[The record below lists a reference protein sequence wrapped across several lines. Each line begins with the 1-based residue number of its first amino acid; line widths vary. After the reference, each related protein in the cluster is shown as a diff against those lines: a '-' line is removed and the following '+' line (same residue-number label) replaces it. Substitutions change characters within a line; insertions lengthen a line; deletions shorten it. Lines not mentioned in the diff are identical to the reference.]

1 MNTLPERAHSEHLR
15 KQAKDLLRLF
25 RAGDV
30 AAIERVRTSLPAA
43 HGKSPAEL
51 QAMWLQLHDAQSCL
65 AREYGFASWRELNDY
80 VAWQR
85 VHGGDRAAAVRAWL
99 PLAYAGDITGDLF
112 NARPRLALRL
122 YEEQAALLRHDPHVA
137 CAVGDAGTIRA
148 AIAADASWVHRPSGP
163 LELPPLLAVTHSS
176 LARIEGYGDRL
187 RQCARLLLDAGASP
201 DQSVG
206 NRWPP
211 HSLAEPGDERLGAL
225 YGAAGQQHDVEL
237 TRLLLEAG
245 ADPNDG
251 ESLYHSIGSPECT
264 RLLLEHGAR
273 TAGTN
278 ALAHAVVQG
287 DLDTLQL
294 LLRHGADPNEP
305 TPFGIP
311 ALFVAI
317 RARRPPTIVQ
327 ALLDAGSDPY
337 ARDAD
342 GRDAQAYALARGLP
356 ELAALLG
363 GADGKALSDEDA
375 FVAACSRG
383 DEEEARRWLA
393 HRPDLIARLGP
404 TRLALLPELAMN
416 SCDGAVRL
424 MVSLGWPVAV
434 RGGDEPMRGSS
445 LNWAVFRGNAGLAA
459 FLLAHGARWSER
471 HGYGSDVIGTLS
483 WASCNEP
490 PGPGDWLGCARALVA
505 HGMPRA
511 SRLPDAD
518 PNDLPR
524 VVVIDGR
531 MMEFPE
537 EISAYLLDP
546 G

>member
-30 AAIERVRTSLPAA
+30 TAIERVRTSLPAA

-51 QAMWLQLHDAQSCL
+51 QAMRLQLHDAQSCL

-163 LELPPLLAVTHSS
+163 LALPPLLAVTHSS

-201 DQSVG
+201 NESVG

-211 HSLAEPGDERLGAL
+211 HSLAEPGEERLGAL
-225 YGAAGQQHDVEL
+225 YGAAGQQHDAEL
-237 TRLLLEAG
+237 TRMLLQAG

-251 ESLYHSIGSPECT
+251 ESLYHSIGSLECT

-273 TAGTN
+273 AAGTH
-278 ALAHAVVQG
+278 ALAHAIVEG
-287 DLDTLQL
+287 SLATLQL

-305 TPFGIP
+305 TPLGIP

-317 RARRPPTIVQ
+317 RARRAPAFVQ
-327 ALLDAGSDPY
+327 ALLDAGADPEATGDDGQG
-337 ARDAD
+337 AR
-342 GRDAQAYALARGLP
+342 QYALARGLP

-363 GADGKALSDEDA
+363 TADGKALSDEDA

-393 HRPDLIARLGP
+393 HQPDLIARLGP

-416 SCDGAVRL
+416 SCDAAVRL

-434 RGGDEPMRGSS
+434 RGGDQPMRGSS

-459 FLLAHGARWSER
+459 FLLAHGAHWSER

-511 SRLPDAD
+511 SRLPNAD
-518 PNDLPR
+518 PEDLPR
-524 VVVIDGR
+524 AVVIDGR
-531 MMEFPE
+531 MMEFSE
-537 EISAYLLDP
+537 NISAYLLDP